1 MTTTAIRPGERAVA
15 PDPKLAEDSGLARI
29 AGWCHDHR
37 WWVLILWLVVL
48 VGSNVLAHSVGSN
61 FSNNLT
67 GGAQPVQQILNKA
80 FPDQKGSPAQVV
92 LTSTGPISGTA
103 VKERTARLTA
113 ALEPLAH
120 VSEVVSPFSAAGAHQ
135 VSTDG
140 HIAYIQL
147 QFDEQAGDLPQ
158 SAIDK
163 VISTAQSFGTTDYHV
178 ALGGQAI
185 SLVAGGKPGS
195 SEGIGILAAIIIM
208 LLAFGSVVA
217 MGLPIMTALFGI
229 AIAFATLDLLSQVI
243 TTPTFAPEMMA
254 MIGLGV
260 GIDYALFIVTRYRQG
275 LAEGRNPRQATAV
288 SLATSGRSVVFA
300 GTTVI
305 LSLLGLFILQLPFMR
320 GLAVG
325 AIAAVVLVMLAA
337 ITLLP
342 AMLGFSGRAIDN
354 LHVPGLLQ
362 NASEPSA
369 RGFWYRWSR
378 TVQRHPVLAGGAAL
392 ALLLAL
398 IVPFFS
404 MRLAFT
410 DAGNDPTSSTTRQAY
425 DALAAGFGP
434 GFNGPLIVA
443 ASVPDGQRAV
453 VESLRSK
460 VAATPGVAFATPA
473 QFSATGH
480 DAVIIAYPTT
490 SPQAAQTETLVHSL
504 RDDAI
509 PGATAGTGVS
519 AYVGGE
525 TAGSV
530 DASSYLSSRLVWV
543 IAVVLLLA
551 FLLLMAVFRSVA
563 IPIKAVVVN
572 MLSVG
577 AAYGV
582 IVAVFQW
589 GWLGGLIGIGATGP
603 IDPWIPLMMFT
614 ILFGLSM
621 DYEVFLL
628 SRIREEWR
636 RSGDNSTAV
645 ADGLAKTARVITAAA
660 AIMIC
665 VFGSFVIGDPLHVL
679 KVFGLGLAAA
689 ILIDATLVRMVL
701 VPSVMELLG
710 PANWWMPAWLDRV
723 VPRLGVEVDATPPPE
738 HELDAQAPVVRET

>member
-15 PDPKLAEDSGLARI
+15 PDPKSAEDSGLARI

-163 VISTAQSFGTTDYHV
+163 VISTAQSFGTPDYHV

-229 AIAFATLDLLSQVI
+229 AIVFATLDLLSQVI

-260 GIDYALFIVTRYRQG
+260 GIDYAAVHRHPLQARTRRRSQPPPGHGG
-275 LAEGRNPRQATAV
+275 LARDLGPFGCLRRDDGHPVAARVVHPPAALHE
-288 SLATSGRSVVFA
+288 RSRCRRHRRGHA
-300 GTTVI
+300 GHAG
-305 LSLLGLFILQLPFMR
+305 GL
-320 GLAVG
+320 
-325 AIAAVVLVMLAA
+325 
-337 ITLLP
+337 TLLP
-342 AMLGFSGRAIDN
+342 AMLGFSGRAVDN

-362 NASEPSA
+362 NASAPAA

-378 TVQRHPVLAGGAAL
+378 TVQRRPVLAGGAAR
-392 ALLLAL
+392 A
-398 IVPFFS
+398 
-404 MRLAFT
+404 
-410 DAGNDPTSSTTRQAY
+410 DPGPTCPCSPCVWPSPTPATTRRARRPVRRTTTSAGVRPWLQR
-425 DALAAGFGP
+425 AAV
-434 GFNGPLIVA
+434 VA
-443 ASVPDGQRAV
+443 ASVPGGQPRRGGVAPI
-453 VESLRSK
+453 ERL
-460 VAATPGVAFATPA
+460 AATPGVA
-473 QFSATGH
+473 
-480 DAVIIAYPTT
+480 
-490 SPQAAQTETLVHSL
+490 SL
-504 RDDAI
+504 RRR
-509 PGATAGTGVS
+509 P
-519 AYVGGE
+519 
-525 TAGSV
+525 
-530 DASSYLSSRLVWV
+530 SSS
-543 IAVVLLLA
+543 
-551 FLLLMAVFRSVA
+551 
-563 IPIKAVVVN
+563 
-572 MLSVG
+572 
-577 AAYGV
+577 
-582 IVAVFQW
+582 
-589 GWLGGLIGIGATGP
+589 
-603 IDPWIPLMMFT
+603 
-614 ILFGLSM
+614 
-621 DYEVFLL
+621 
-628 SRIREEWR
+628 
-636 RSGDNSTAV
+636 
-645 ADGLAKTARVITAAA
+645 ARVT
-660 AIMIC
+660 
-665 VFGSFVIGDPLHVL
+665 
-679 KVFGLGLAAA
+679 
-689 ILIDATLVRMVL
+689 
-701 VPSVMELLG
+701 
-710 PANWWMPAWLDRV
+710 
-723 VPRLGVEVDATPPPE
+723 TP
-738 HELDAQAPVVRET
+738 